1 MHALII
7 EDEYMIATVIEFV
20 LRECGFETFDIA
32 ASCEA
37 AIEAAKKRRPD
48 LITADMSL
56 DSGTGI
62 EAVDVISP
70 QESIP
75 VIFITGSAAQIRD
88 RISRHAVLNK
98 PFSEQTLTY
107 AVIASLAASKGP
119 AAGLMD
125 EARDD
130 VAIGPADLHLRA

>member
-20 LRECGFETFDIA
+20 LRECGFTSFDIA

-56 DSGTGI
+56 DSGTGM

-75 VIFITGSAAQIRD
+75 VISSPAARHRSATGSAGTRCST
-88 RISRHAVLNK
+88 SR
-98 PFSEQTLTY
+98 S
-107 AVIASLAASKGP
+107 
-119 AAGLMD
+119 
-125 EARDD
+125 R
-130 VAIGPADLHLRA
+130 RRR